1 MNYRK
6 KLMFLPLLFIIAD
19 CSGQNELEEP
29 TPIPSL
35 VPSLEA
41 ATPLPTAVQPETTTG
56 GNWALTFRYDFPEM
70 FWEPG
75 DHTYGFVIECPNT
88 NFDFKTEWIFF
99 RVTENAEHVPFPIY
113 LRLNGL
119 SMEPFTPTYSQE
131 ARIHPD
137 QETAAIVH
145 LVGLT
150 EEQVEE
156 ARSECDLLIGWD
168 RAAPQ
173 NLEPMDAFKP

>member
-1 MNYRK
+1 MK
-6 KLMFLPLLFIIAD
+6 ILIFPLMLIMAA
-19 CSGQNELEEP
+19 CSNQNELEEP
-29 TPIPSL
+29 TPIPSP

-56 GNWALTFRYDFPEM
+56 GDWALTFRYDFPEM

-75 DHTYGFVIECPNT
+75 DHTYGFVIECPNIGYDY
-88 NFDFKTEWIFF
+88 NGEWLFF
-99 RVTENAEHVPFPIY
+99 RVTENTEHVPFPIF

-119 SMEPFTPTYSQE
+119 SMEPFTPNYSQE
-131 ARIHPD
+131 DRIHPD
-137 QETAAIVH
+137 QETAAMVH
-145 LVGLT
+145 LVGLS

-156 ARSECDLLIGWD
+156 ARSECEILIGWD

-173 NLEPMDAFKP
+173 TLVPMDAFRP